1 MPICSICL
9 VVPEIRKK
17 MTNLR
22 TYYGK
27 ELWKEK
33 KAHTNGDEGY
43 SSRWQFFRAL
53 NFLRDNCNP
62 RQNTKTDS
70 LDESCTGDES
80 ESRENCKGDY
90 LHNGDDDNR
99 DDNSWD
105 ESNILASL
113 TAVDDE
119 KEDSREEAG
128 VNSVS
133 NEHRDTSSPVS
144 KKIEKRKKAGG
155 DLENVIAKLQRSS
168 KTEYSPRV
176 QKNPVVSV
184 TELTSGNPDM
194 VFAHHVGLT
203 LMNMKNQRVKDLAKL
218 KIQQV
223 LYETQ
228 YIEETPQPVQAFP
241 ITALQGNTC

>member
-1 MPICSICL
+1 
-9 VVPEIRKK
+9 

-33 KAHTNGDEGY
+33 KAQTNGEEADPTKGY
-43 SSRWQFFRAL
+43 TSRWQFFKPL

-62 RQNTKTDS
+62 RQNSKTDS
-70 LDESCTGDES
+70 LDESCIGDDS
-80 ESRENCKGDY
+80 ENRQCKGEY
-90 LHNGDDDNR
+90 GDDDDNDC
-99 DDNSWD
+99 DDTWD
-105 ESNILASL
+105 ESNLLASL
-113 TAVDDE
+113 SAVDDE
-119 KEDSREEAG
+119 KQDSREETG

-133 NEHRDTSSPVS
+133 NEHRNNSSLMS
-144 KKIEKRKKAGG
+144 KKRKKAGG

-168 KTEYSPRV
+168 KIETREE
-176 QKNPVVSV
+176 QKKPGVSI

-203 LMNMKNQRVKDLAKL
+203 LMNIKNPRIKDLIKL

-228 YIEETPQPVQAFP
+228 YVEDTPQPVQAYS
-241 ITALQGNTC
+241 ITAMHNNTC